1 MLTTS
6 HLTIGYGTHA
16 VLTDISLTLP
26 EGKLTVLIGANGC
39 GKSTLLRTLT
49 AVQPPLSGDII
60 LGGTPLTSLSASE
73 LARRMSLVL
82 TDRTG
87 GGGLRVSEL
96 VAIGRHPYSGF
107 FGRLSAADC
116 KAVADAID
124 LVGLTHKADSFTA
137 SLSDGERQKAMI
149 ARAIAQS
156 TDIIVLD
163 EPTSFLDV
171 AARFDIIS
179 LLSDMTRRLGKTI
192 LLSTH
197 DIAPAIAAADN
208 LWTITKNTLHA
219 GTCRDI
225 VSSGILD
232 HVFPNAA
239 FNNEKGDF
247 VPWSK

>member
-1 MLTTS
+1 MSLTTS

-16 VLTDISLTLP
+16 VLTDLSLTLRKG
-26 EGKLTVLIGANGC
+26 ELTVLIGANGC

-49 AVQPPLSGDII
+49 AVQPPLSGDIL
-60 LGGTPLTSLSASE
+60 LGDTPLSTLSPSD

-96 VAIGRHPYSGF
+96 VAIGRHPHSGF
-107 FGRLSAADC
+107 FGRLSASDRSAI
-116 KAVADAID
+116 ADAISM
-124 LVGLTHKADSFTA
+124 VGLARKADTFVA

-179 LLSDMTRRLGKTI
+179 LLSDMTRRLGKTS

-208 LWTITKNTLHA
+208 LWTIADGTLHS
-219 GTCRDI
+219 GTCHEI
-225 VSSGILD
+225 ITSGILN
-232 HVFPNAA
+232 HVFPNAV
-239 FNNEKGDF
+239 FDPKRGDF
-247 VPWSK
+247 VASK